1 MADRDEATTRLRERG
16 ADEGDTPDWYDG
28 STAEPQPWVAA
39 LRETETPSVREYLQT
54 ARAEGATT
62 RALVL
67 VAFAVGILVVVPAAL
82 AAGILTLFLFPV
94 IEQPLVVWAGLSV
107 LVLCLLVGWL
117 ETR

>member
-1 MADRDEATTRLRERG
+1 MADRDEATTRPRGRG
-16 ADEGDTPDWYDG
+16 ADEDDAPDWYDG
-28 STAEPQPWVAA
+28 STAEPRPWVTA

-54 ARAEGATT
+54 ARAEGATA
-62 RALVL
+62 RALAL

-82 AAGILTLFLFPV
+82 TAGVLTLFLFPV
-94 IEQPLVVWAGLSV
+94 IEQPLAVWAGLTV